1 MKRETLATG
10 GVLGLSVLIASC
22 CLGPALFLLFG
33 VSVSALGA
41 LSVFEP
47 VRPYLIGLGGALL
60 LYAGWRIHRT
70 APAGQEA
77 ECAENACAPRSP
89 ARRVSRRLFWVAT
102 GIYAVAV
109 AYPAVVAT
117 LYG

>member
-10 GVLGLSVLIASC
+10 GVLGLFVLIASC
-22 CLGPALFLLFG
+22 CLAPALFLLFG

-47 VRPYLIGLGGALL
+47 YRPYFIVTGGALL
-60 LYAGWRIHRT
+60 LYAGIRIFRP
-70 APAGQEA
+70 APAEVA
-77 ECAENACAPRSP
+77 ADCADGACAPRSP
-89 ARRVSRRLFWVAT
+89 SRRLTRALFLAASALYVLA
-102 GIYAVAV
+102 IIFPNVLAA
-109 AYPAVVAT
+109 